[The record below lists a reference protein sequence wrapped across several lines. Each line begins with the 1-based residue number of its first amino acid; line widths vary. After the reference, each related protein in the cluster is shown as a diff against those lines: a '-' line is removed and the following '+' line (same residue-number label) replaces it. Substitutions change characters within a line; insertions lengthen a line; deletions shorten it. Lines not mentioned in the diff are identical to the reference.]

1 MTEDASSRDVP
12 PVSLSLAPGRRIVTP
27 GLDPVLGWIG
37 AESARPP
44 QPLILPPELLEPCA
58 TETIAYACNLPAVRH
73 PAKKDQAPPVATPA
87 GTEAFTASLP
97 GGQVPVVLP
106 GGEPGLVRF
115 WWASLQRSANS
126 VVWRCFL
133 QLRTQT
139 STSAWAEMAHDYAFD
154 GNGSLLNNPESLA
167 LAFGDFRLSL
177 LHPEGKL
184 TSFPCKSGRVKVTR
198 LRADGWRKREL
209 SALLLHP
216 DRSIAARFSDGTQS
230 VIATAAP
237 PGEAIAA

>member
-58 TETIAYACNLPAVRH
+58 TGKIAYACNLPAVRH

-106 GGEPGLVRF
+106 GRTWPRSLLVGQPAALREQRCLAMLLATAHANLNQRLGGSGARLCFRRERFSVEQSGKPGAGIWRF
-115 WWASLQRSANS
+115 PALPATPGGKADLLSLQVRP
-126 VVWRCFL
+126 R
-133 QLRTQT
+133 Q
-139 STSAWAEMAHDYAFD
+139 
-154 GNGSLLNNPESLA
+154 G
-167 LAFGDFRLSL
+167 
-177 LHPEGKL
+177 HPA
-184 TSFPCKSGRVKVTR
+184 PC
-198 LRADGWRKREL
+198 GWLEE
-209 SALLLHP
+209 A
-216 DRSIAARFSDGTQS
+216 G
-230 VIATAAP
+230 VIRPIAP
-237 PGEAIAA
+237 P